1 MKENPYKYIVE
12 QYCKY
17 VLFDDY
23 IKSSRKYEELTKLK
37 RLLQDDDNYKDYQ
50 KMLDGTLDSIIKK
63 D

>member
-23 IKSSRKYEELTKLK
+23 IKAPRKYDEVTKLK
-37 RLLQDDDNYKDYQ
+37 RMLQDDDNYKDYQ
-50 KMLDGTLDSIIKK
+50 KILDGTLDSIIKK